1 MIYTQT
7 PKQLGYRFPAE
18 WEPQSATWFSWP
30 HKEASWP
37 DRFDGIPLVFTEIVR
52 VLSSFQHVNINVINQ
67 EMYTGV
73 MTRLIKAGVAEER
86 VTLHVIPTDDAWCRD
101 HGPSFVVNPDAG
113 HPLAVVDWGYNAW
126 GNKYPPY
133 DQDDVVPTRIA
144 EYRRLPLFYPCIVM
158 EGGSID
164 VNGEGCLLTST
175 ACLLNPN
182 RNPHLSQEQIEWY
195 LREYYHVD
203 KILWVNEG
211 IAGDDTDGHIDDTA
225 RFVNPTTILAA
236 VENDKNDE
244 NYLPL
249 RNNLAQLR
257 AMRDLQ
263 GRPFQIVELPM
274 PRPLVIDDLRVPA
287 SYENFLIAN
296 GVVLV
301 PTFQD
306 PNDQTALSILRDVFP
321 DRQIIGI
328 DCSELI
334 WGLGTLHCISQQEPL
349 VVQKATSTQNV

>member
-1 MIYTQT
+1 
-7 PKQLGYRFPAE
+7 
-18 WEPQSATWFSWP
+18 
-30 HKEASWP
+30 
-37 DRFDGIPLVFTEIVR
+37 
-52 VLSSFQHVNINVINQ
+52 
-67 EMYTGV
+67 
-73 MTRLIKAGVAEER
+73 
-86 VTLHVIPTDDAWCRD
+86 
-101 HGPSFVVNPDAG
+101 
-113 HPLAVVDWGYNAW
+113 
-126 GNKYPPY
+126 
-133 DQDDVVPTRIA
+133 
-144 EYRRLPLFYPCIVM
+144 M

-203 KILWVNEG
+203 KILWVDEG

-225 RFVNPTTILAA
+225 RFVNPTTILAV
-236 VENDKNDE
+236 VEDDKKDE

-263 GRPFQIVELPM
+263 GRPFRIVELPM

-287 SYENFLIAN
+287 SYANFLIAN
-296 GVVLV
+296 GVVLAPV
-301 PTFQD
+301 FHD
-306 PNDQTALSILRDVFP
+306 PNDDNALSILQDVFP
-321 DRQIIGI
+321 DRQVIGI
-328 DCSELI
+328 DCHELI

-349 VVQKATSTQNV
+349 VAGTI

>member
-18 WEPQSATWFSWP
+18 WEPQRATWFSWP

-37 DRFDGIPLVFTEIVR
+37 GRFDGIPPVFTEIVR

-67 EMYTGV
+67 AMYTEV
-73 MTRLIKAGVAEER
+73 MTRIIRAGVAEHR
-86 VTLHVIPTDDAWCRD
+86 VTLYMIPTDDAWCRD
-101 HGPSFVVNPDAG
+101 HGPSFVVNPDAEY
-113 HPLAVVDWGYNAW
+113 PLAVVDWGYNAW
-126 GNKYPPY
+126 GNKYPPC
-133 DQDDVVPTRIA
+133 DQDDAVPTRIA
-144 EYRRLPLFYPCIVM
+144 EYRRFPLFYPGIVM

-236 VENDKNDE
+236 VEDDKNDE

-257 AMRDLQ
+257 AMKDLH

-274 PRPLVIDDLRVPA
+274 PRPLIIDDLRVPA

-301 PTFQD
+301 PVFQD
-306 PNDQTALSILRDVFP
+306 PNDRTALSILQDVFP
-321 DRQIIGI
+321 DRRVIGI
-328 DCSELI
+328 DCRELI

-349 VVQKATSTQNV
+349 VAPKATGPQNV